1 MPYESGV
8 LKPWVGKTWARRG
21 DVGQRSTAPC
31 EAFGSLVPDTL
42 LRPQPYLF
50 EFLAVQ
56 NILFKDHSGTWLNVA
71 AEAAK
76 ELGII
81 GERGG
86 TLR

>member
-1 MPYESGV
+1 MDVFLPFADLNQKKAWVLDESHLLFGISNV
-8 LKPWVGKTWARRG
+8 LPVRVLDGR
-21 DVGQRSTAPC
+21 
-31 EAFGSLVPDTL
+31 
-42 LRPQPYLF
+42 
-50 EFLAVQ
+50 VQ